1 MTKSWALGSAA
12 CQNNFL
18 LLSYLKGLIY
28 NSVAE
33 LKETRN
39 VTNMKI
45 MNVKQL
51 FLLSTL
57 CLTMGTTQAPAQE
70 FLNKLKN
77 KGAKLVKQ
85 AMQDAV
91 KDEVN
96 TVEKTEGEASR
107 NKNRVESKVR
117 NRTRMQGNST
127 MAGGGVT
134 LSPKKKEITIKLCRG
149 LGPSTWYGRKN
160 ARSPLPPVCSK
171 QDSWYSSLPFIHDM
185 DNASLVAES
194 QMLEKWIR
202 SHSSEVCSPVVVRR
216 EENTREMGERTRA
229 LDNAVRYLNGSVEEM
244 PEVLESGAF
253 KRAMQ
258 SDCSPLYPSLESE
271 TVTYLKSI
279 NRTTKEVT
287 VTVYEGNSAYD
298 NKMNIDEMWFEVN
311 PSERTAKLLEMD
323 DESAGK
329 DYTVPSSIRFA
340 GHLFRVTEIGAS
352 AFSEKKVKSVT
363 LPMGLKSI
371 GDNAF
376 MSSTISEISI
386 PATVTNIGK
395 GAFSN
400 IPTLKTISVPNSVKT
415 IGHSCFVACTGLTEV
430 KLPAR
435 LEKLENSMFRGCRSL
450 TKVTLPQNI
459 DKIDTGTFEDCKALA
474 HIDLPQTVTTI
485 GLNAFK
491 NTALTEV
498 PVTTSLKLIDSNAF
512 EGCNG
517 LTSVSLPASVQIETE
532 AFKNCKNLRKAT
544 ISAEHRGIP
553 DDIYMI
559 FMGCPFAQKPLTS
572 VPSCVTFSE

>member
-1 MTKSWALGSAA
+1 
-12 CQNNFL
+12 
-18 LLSYLKGLIY
+18 
-28 NSVAE
+28 
-33 LKETRN
+33 
-39 VTNMKI
+39 

-57 CLTMGTTQAPAQE
+57 CLTMGTTQAPAQG

-85 AMQDAV
+85 AMPDPV
-91 KDEVN
+91 KDVVN
-96 TVEKTEGEASR
+96 TVEETEGAATR
-107 NKNRVESKVR
+107 TRNRVESRVR
-117 NRTRMQGNST
+117 NRTSGASTRRTRTQAGSSTENS
-127 MAGGGVT
+127 GGVT

-149 LGPSTWYGRKN
+149 LGPSTLGGRKN

-171 QDSWYSSLPFIHDM
+171 QDSWYRLLPFIHDM

-194 QMLEKWIR
+194 NMLDNFVKK
-202 SHSSEVCSPVVVRR
+202 HSSDVCSPVAVRN
-216 EENTREMGERTRA
+216 EENRSEMGERTRA
-229 LDNAVRYLNGSVEEM
+229 LDNAVRYLNGSTDEM

-258 SDCSPLYPSLESE
+258 SDYSALYPSLEPE

-298 NKMNIDEMWFEVN
+298 NRMLVDEMWFEVN
-311 PSERTAKLLEMD
+311 PSERTAKLIEMD

-329 DYTVPSSIRFA
+329 DYTVPSSIRFG
-340 GHLFRVTEIGAS
+340 GHMYRVTEIGGS
-352 AFSEKKVKSVT
+352 AFYGKKVKSVT

-376 MSSTISEISI
+376 MSSTISEINI

-395 GAFSN
+395 RAFSN

-415 IGHSCFVACTGLTEV
+415 IGLSCFVMCTELTEV
-430 KLPAR
+430 KLPTR
-435 LEKLENSMFRGCRSL
+435 LEKLENAMFRGCRSL

-459 DKIDTGTFEDCKALA
+459 DMIDTGTFEDCKALA
-474 HIDLPQTVTTI
+474 HIDLPQSVTTI

-498 PVTTSLKLIDSNAF
+498 PVTTNLKLIDSNAF

-517 LTSVSLPASVQIETE
+517 LTSVSLPSSVQVENE

-544 ISAEHRGIP
+544 ISAEHRGIA

>member
-1 MTKSWALGSAA
+1 
-12 CQNNFL
+12 
-18 LLSYLKGLIY
+18 
-28 NSVAE
+28 
-33 LKETRN
+33 
-39 VTNMKI
+39 MKI

-57 CLTMGTTQAPAQE
+57 CLTMGTTQAPAQG

-85 AMQDAV
+85 AMPDAV
-91 KDEVN
+91 KDVVN
-96 TVEKTEGEASR
+96 TVEKTEGEASKTR
-107 NKNRVESKVR
+107 NRVESKVR

-160 ARSPLPPVCSK
+160 ARSPQPPVCSK
-171 QDSWYSSLPFIHDM
+171 QDSWYRSLPFIHDM

-194 QMLEKWIR
+194 QMLKKWIR
-202 SHSSEVCSPVVVRR
+202 SNSSETCSPVVVRR

-279 NRTTKEVT
+279 NRTTKEVK

-323 DESAGK
+323 EESAGK

-376 MSSTISEISI
+376 MSSAISEISI

-435 LEKLENSMFRGCRSL
+435 LEKLWNNMFSGCRSL

-474 HIDLPQTVTTI
+474 HIDLPQSVTTI
-485 GLNAFK
+485 GVNAFK

-544 ISAEHRGIP
+544 ISAEHRGLP

>member
-1 MTKSWALGSAA
+1 
-12 CQNNFL
+12 
-18 LLSYLKGLIY
+18 
-28 NSVAE
+28 
-33 LKETRN
+33 
-39 VTNMKI
+39 MKM

-57 CLTMGTTQAPAQE
+57 CLTMGTTQAPAQG

-85 AMQDAV
+85 AMPDAV
-91 KDEVN
+91 KDVVN
-96 TVEKTEGEASR
+96 KVEKTEGEASR

-160 ARSPLPPVCSK
+160 ARSPQPPVCSK
-171 QDSWYSSLPFIHDM
+171 QDSWYRSLPFIHDM

-202 SHSSEVCSPVVVRR
+202 SNSSETCSPVVVRR

-435 LEKLENSMFRGCRSL
+435 LEKLWNNMFSGCRSL

-474 HIDLPQTVTTI
+474 HIDLPQSVTTI
-485 GLNAFK
+485 GVNAFK

>member
-1 MTKSWALGSAA
+1 
-12 CQNNFL
+12 
-18 LLSYLKGLIY
+18 
-28 NSVAE
+28 
-33 LKETRN
+33 
-39 VTNMKI
+39 MKI

-57 CLTMGTTQAPAQE
+57 CLTMGTTQAPAQG

-85 AMQDAV
+85 AMPDAV
-91 KDEVN
+91 KDVVN

-160 ARSPLPPVCSK
+160 ARSPQPPVCSK
-171 QDSWYSSLPFIHDM
+171 QDSWYRSLPFIHDM

-202 SHSSEVCSPVVVRR
+202 SNSSETCSPVVVRR

-435 LEKLENSMFRGCRSL
+435 LEKLWNNMFSGCWSL

-474 HIDLPQTVTTI
+474 HIDLPQSVTTI
-485 GLNAFK
+485 GVNAFK

>member
-1 MTKSWALGSAA
+1 
-12 CQNNFL
+12 
-18 LLSYLKGLIY
+18 
-28 NSVAE
+28 
-33 LKETRN
+33 
-39 VTNMKI
+39 MKI

-57 CLTMGTTQAPAQE
+57 CLTMGTTQAPAQG

-85 AMQDAV
+85 AMPDAV
-91 KDEVN
+91 KDVVN

-160 ARSPLPPVCSK
+160 ARSPQPPVCSK
-171 QDSWYSSLPFIHDM
+171 QDSWYRSLPFIHDM

-194 QMLEKWIR
+194 QMLEKWVR
-202 SHSSEVCSPVVVRR
+202 SNSSETCSPVVVRR

-229 LDNAVRYLNGSVEEM
+229 LDKAVRYLNGSVEEM

-435 LEKLENSMFRGCRSL
+435 LEKLWNNMFSGCRSL

-474 HIDLPQTVTTI
+474 HIDLPQSVTTI
-485 GLNAFK
+485 GVNAFK

>member
-1 MTKSWALGSAA
+1 
-12 CQNNFL
+12 
-18 LLSYLKGLIY
+18 
-28 NSVAE
+28 
-33 LKETRN
+33 
-39 VTNMKI
+39 MKI

-57 CLTMGTTQAPAQE
+57 CLTMGTTQAPAQG

-85 AMQDAV
+85 AMPDAV
-91 KDEVN
+91 KDVVN

-160 ARSPLPPVCSK
+160 ARSPQPPVCSK
-171 QDSWYSSLPFIHDM
+171 QDSWYRSLPFIHDM

-194 QMLEKWIR
+194 QMIEKWIR
-202 SHSSEVCSPVVVRR
+202 SNSSETCSPVVVRR

-279 NRTTKEVT
+279 NRTTKEVK

-323 DESAGK
+323 EESAGK

-435 LEKLENSMFRGCRSL
+435 LEKLWNNMFRGCRSL

-474 HIDLPQTVTTI
+474 HIDLPQSVTTI
-485 GLNAFK
+485 GQNAFK

-517 LTSVSLPASVQIETE
+517 LTSVSLPANVQIESE
-532 AFKNCKNLRKAT
+532 AFKNCKNLRRAT

>member
-1 MTKSWALGSAA
+1 
-12 CQNNFL
+12 
-18 LLSYLKGLIY
+18 
-28 NSVAE
+28 
-33 LKETRN
+33 
-39 VTNMKI
+39 MKI
-45 MNVKQL
+45 LNVKQL

-57 CLTMGTTQAPAQE
+57 CLTMGTTQAPAQG

-85 AMQDAV
+85 AMPDAV
-91 KDEVN
+91 KDVVN

-160 ARSPLPPVCSK
+160 ARSPQPPVCSK
-171 QDSWYSSLPFIHDM
+171 QDSWYRSLPFIHDM

-202 SHSSEVCSPVVVRR
+202 SNSSETCSPVVVRR

-279 NRTTKEVT
+279 NRTTKEVK

-323 DESAGK
+323 EESAGK

-415 IGHSCFVACTGLTEV
+415 IGHSCFVTCTGLTEV

-435 LEKLENSMFRGCRSL
+435 LEKLWNNMFSGCRSL

-474 HIDLPQTVTTI
+474 HIDLPQSVTTI
-485 GLNAFK
+485 GVNAFK

>member
-1 MTKSWALGSAA
+1 
-12 CQNNFL
+12 
-18 LLSYLKGLIY
+18 
-28 NSVAE
+28 
-33 LKETRN
+33 
-39 VTNMKI
+39 MKI

-85 AMQDAV
+85 AMPDAV
-91 KDEVN
+91 KDVVN

-160 ARSPLPPVCSK
+160 ARSPQPPVCSK
-171 QDSWYSSLPFIHDM
+171 QDSWYRSLPFIHDM

-202 SHSSEVCSPVVVRR
+202 SNSSETCSPVVVRR

-298 NKMNIDEMWFEVN
+298 NRMNIDEMWFEVN

-474 HIDLPQTVTTI
+474 HINLPQSVTTI
-485 GLNAFK
+485 GQNAFK

>member
-1 MTKSWALGSAA
+1 
-12 CQNNFL
+12 
-18 LLSYLKGLIY
+18 
-28 NSVAE
+28 
-33 LKETRN
+33 
-39 VTNMKI
+39 MKI

-57 CLTMGTTQAPAQE
+57 CLTMGTTQAPAQG

-85 AMQDAV
+85 AMPDAV
-91 KDEVN
+91 KDVVN

-160 ARSPLPPVCSK
+160 ARSPQPPVCSK
-171 QDSWYSSLPFIHDM
+171 QDSWYRSLPFIHDM

-202 SHSSEVCSPVVVRR
+202 SNSSETCSPVVVRR

-435 LEKLENSMFRGCRSL
+435 LEKLWNNMFSGCRSL

-474 HIDLPQTVTTI
+474 HIDLPQSVTTI
-485 GLNAFK
+485 GVNAFK

>member
-1 MTKSWALGSAA
+1 
-12 CQNNFL
+12 
-18 LLSYLKGLIY
+18 
-28 NSVAE
+28 
-33 LKETRN
+33 
-39 VTNMKI
+39 MKI

-57 CLTMGTTQAPAQE
+57 CLTMGTTQAPAQG

-85 AMQDAV
+85 AMPDAV
-91 KDEVN
+91 KDVVN
-96 TVEKTEGEASR
+96 TVEKTEGEASKTR
-107 NKNRVESKVR
+107 NRVESKVR

-160 ARSPLPPVCSK
+160 ARSPQPPVCSK
-171 QDSWYSSLPFIHDM
+171 QDSWYRSLPFIHDM

-194 QMLEKWIR
+194 QMLKKWIR
-202 SHSSEVCSPVVVRR
+202 SNSSETCSPVVVRR

-298 NKMNIDEMWFEVN
+298 NRMNIDEMWFEVN

-340 GHLFRVTEIGAS
+340 GHVFRVTEIGGS
-352 AFSEKKVKSVT
+352 AFFEKKVKSVT

-435 LEKLENSMFRGCRSL
+435 LEKLWNNMFSGCRSL

-474 HIDLPQTVTTI
+474 HIDLPQSVTTI
-485 GLNAFK
+485 GVNAFK

>member
-1 MTKSWALGSAA
+1 
-12 CQNNFL
+12 
-18 LLSYLKGLIY
+18 
-28 NSVAE
+28 
-33 LKETRN
+33 
-39 VTNMKI
+39 

-57 CLTMGTTQAPAQE
+57 CLTMGTTQAPAQG

-85 AMQDAV
+85 AMPDPV
-91 KDEVN
+91 KDVVN
-96 TVEKTEGEASR
+96 TVEETEGAATR
-107 NKNRVESKVR
+107 TRNRVESKVR
-117 NRTRMQGNST
+117 NRTSGAST
-127 MAGGGVT
+127 RRTRTQAGSSTAGGGVT

-149 LGPSTWYGRKN
+149 LGPSTLGGRKN

-171 QDSWYSSLPFIHDM
+171 QDSWYRALPFIHDM
-185 DNASLVAES
+185 DNASLVAEVN
-194 QMLEKWIR
+194 MLDNFVKK
-202 SHSSEVCSPVVVRR
+202 HSSEVCSPVAVRC
-216 EENTREMGERTRA
+216 EENRSEMGERTRA
-229 LDNAVRYLNGSVEEM
+229 LDNAVRYLNGSNDEM

-258 SDCSPLYPSLESE
+258 SDYSALYPSLKPE

-287 VTVYEGNSAYD
+287 VTVYDGNSAYD
-298 NKMNIDEMWFEVN
+298 NRMLVDEMWFEVN
-311 PSERTAKLLEMD
+311 PSERTAKLIEMD

-329 DYTVPSSIRFA
+329 DYTVPSSIRFG
-340 GHLFRVTEIGAS
+340 GHMYRVTEIGGS
-352 AFSEKKVKSVT
+352 AFYGKKVKSVT

-376 MSSTISEISI
+376 MSSTISEINI

-395 GAFSN
+395 RAFSN

-415 IGHSCFVACTGLTEV
+415 IGLSCFVMCTGLTEA

-435 LEKLENSMFRGCRSL
+435 LEKLENSLFKGCRSL

-459 DKIDTGTFEDCKALA
+459 DMIDTGTFEDCKALA
-474 HIDLPQTVTTI
+474 HINLPQSVTTI

-498 PVTTSLKLIDSNAF
+498 PVTTNLKLIDSNAF

-517 LTSVSLPASVQIETE
+517 LTSVSLPASVQVENE